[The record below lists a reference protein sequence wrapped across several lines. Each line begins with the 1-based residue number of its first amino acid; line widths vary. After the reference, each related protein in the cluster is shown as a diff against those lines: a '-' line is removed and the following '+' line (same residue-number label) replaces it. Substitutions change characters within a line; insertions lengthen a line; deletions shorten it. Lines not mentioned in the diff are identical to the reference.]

1 MNMRLPTFC
10 VLENSFYFVI
20 SKTEKFD
27 FRELLISVVIS
38 QEQRIEQKS
47 LNISGLDGIQSVTID
62 ADRDLI
68 YRVVYNL
75 VDNAVKFTDE
85 SGTIDFSID
94 MDSKFMEFAIR
105 NTGVGIP
112 QSDLPMIFDR
122 FYKADK
128 SRSAMK
134 NSTGL
139 GLFIVKTIV
148 KKHGGNIT
156 VASKENEFTRFTVKL
171 PLSK

>member
-1 MNMRLPTFC
+1 M
-10 VLENSFYFVI
+10 S
-20 SKTEKFD
+20 
-27 FRELLISVVIS
+27 
-38 QEQRIEQKS
+38 
-47 LNISGLDGIQSVTID
+47 
-62 ADRDLI
+62 
-68 YRVVYNL
+68 
-75 VDNAVKFTDE
+75 
-85 SGTIDFSID
+85 
-94 MDSKFMEFAIR
+94 FAIK

-112 QSDLPMIFDR
+112 QGDLPMIFDR

-156 VASKENEFTRFTVKL
+156 VASKENEFTKFTVKL